1 MYEVLDTDVNINP
14 NKVSWVTLLENLLSA
29 LGFYKV
35 WLAQSAGNV
44 DVFIHVFKQRLSD
57 VNIQNWNSR
66 VENSPRSTFYKIIVS
81 SDLQF
86 YLKCD
91 LPCHFRV
98 AMSKLLL
105 SSFNLPIETGR
116 WHRPHSIPRED
127 RTCNICN
134 KLEDEYHFI
143 VECSLYTKIIY
154 YNYVVVNTET

>member
-14 NKVSWVTLLENLLSA
+14 NKVSWVTLLKNLLST
-29 LGFYKV
+29 LGFYQV

-66 VENSPRSTFYKIIVS
+66 IENSPSSTFYKIIVS
-81 SDLQF
+81 FDLQF

-105 SSFNLPIETGR
+105 SSHNLLIETGS

-134 KLEDEYHFI
+134 KLEDEHHFI
-143 VECSLYTKIIY
+143 IECSLNTKIIY

>member
-1 MYEVLDTDVNINP
+1 MLNINP
-14 NKVSWVTLLENLLSA
+14 NKVSWVTLLKDLLST

-66 VENSPRSTFYKIIVS
+66 IENSPSSTFYKIIVS
-81 SDLQF
+81 FDLQF

-105 SSFNLPIETGR
+105 SSHNLPIETGR

-143 VECSLYTKIIY
+143 IQCSFYTDLRRIY
-154 YNYVVVNTET
+154 IPRY